1 MAGSAQDGSGQSLA
15 RIRRGIFD
23 LDGTLIDSQQDLVNS
38 VNATRTWMGLPALDD
53 HLVASYVGNGAPV
66 LIRRA
71 LGDEASQDD
80 VDRALEHF
88 LAHYREHMLD
98 HTKLYPGVRESLDML
113 KDRGLNMAVLTNKP
127 VRFSQLLVEGLGLA
141 SHFDRV
147 YGGNS
152 FPDRKK
158 PDPIGIETLRAE
170 VGAEKE
176 ATLMVGDSAVDVKT
190 ARNAGVLVAGVTFGF
205 QPESFEDDPPDLLI
219 DRMEHLAAMIVH
231 GRG

>member
-1 MAGSAQDGSGQSLA
+1 M
-15 RIRRGIFD
+15 IFD

-38 VNATRTWMGLPALDD
+38 VNATRAWMGLPALED
-53 HLVASYVGNGAPV
+53 HMVASYVGNGAPV

-71 LGDEASQDD
+71 LGDEASQKD
-80 VDRALEHF
+80 VDRALQHF
-88 LAHYREHMLD
+88 LAYYREHMLD

-127 VRFSQLLVEGLGLA
+127 VKFSRLLVEGLGLA
-141 SHFDRV
+141 NHFYRV

-152 FPDRKK
+152 FPGKKK
-158 PDPIGIETLRAE
+158 PDPIGIDTLRAE
-170 VGAEKE
+170 VGAERE

-205 QPESFEDDPPDLLI
+205 QPESFEQDPPDLLI
-219 DRMEHLAAMIVH
+219 DLMEHLAAMIVH
-231 GRG
+231 GRE